1 MSAITADPSLFRR
14 DAQVIGLVGVAH
26 GTSHFFHLLLA
37 PLFPWIKEAFGLSYA
52 ELGFLMT
59 VFFIVSG
66 IGQFLAGFLV
76 DRHGA
81 LRVLFGGMAL
91 LGLSALGLAA
101 SQNYLMLLFFAGV
114 SGLGNSIFHP
124 SDFTILN
131 RRVTQPRLAHA
142 FSWHGVAGS
151 IGWAAAPPVL
161 VGLATLYS
169 WHVALM
175 FGALLAFVVLALLVI
190 YRDRLDTRELDA
202 ALVKANKNQVAGSG
216 LDFMKLPAVWMC
228 FAFFAFTAMAL
239 GVIQSFTPAAL
250 KASYGTALAMG
261 TACVTAYMLANAAG
275 TLAGGFLAARSTQH
289 DRVIAGA
296 LGAAALIAAT
306 IATGMIPTAL
316 LILFF
321 ALMGFGSGLAGPS
334 RDLLVR
340 AAAPKNATGRVYGV
354 VYSGLDAGLAI
365 APPIF
370 GAAMDGGHPL
380 WLFSM
385 MSVFFIAALVAA
397 MNVGAKTDSAARQ
410 LAQTSKPAH

>member
-1 MSAITADPSLFRR
+1 MSAVRPLNSTPFRR

-26 GTSHFFHLLLA
+26 GTSHFFHLILA

-66 IGQFLAGFLV
+66 VGQFLAGFLV
-76 DRHGA
+76 DRYGA
-81 LRVLFGGMAL
+81 LQILLGGMAL
-91 LGLSALGLAA
+91 LGLSAIGLAM
-101 SQNYLMLLFFAGV
+101 SSSYMMLMAFTAV
-114 SGLGNSIFHP
+114 AGLGNSIFHP

-131 RRVTQPRLAHA
+131 RRVSQPRLAHA

-151 IGWAAAPPVL
+151 IGWAAAPPIL
-161 VGLATLYS
+161 AGLAALYS
-169 WHVALM
+169 WHIAVL
-175 FGALLAFVVLALLVI
+175 FGAVLAFSVLALLVI
-190 YRDRLDTRELDA
+190 YRERLDTRAIEA
-202 ALVKANKNQVAGSG
+202 AVVKANKNQVAGSS

-228 FAFFAFTAMAL
+228 FSFFAFTAMAL

-250 KASYGTALAMG
+250 KASYGVVLGIG

-275 TLAGGFLAARSTQH
+275 TLAGGFLAAKSAQH

-296 LGAAALIAAT
+296 LGLAALIAAT
-306 IATGMIPTAL
+306 IATGMIPSAL
-316 LILFF
+316 LIFFF

-370 GAAMDGGHPL
+370 GALMDAQRPL
-380 WLFSM
+380 WLFTL
-385 MSVFFIAALVAA
+385 MSVFFVAALLAA
-397 MNVGAKTDSAARQ
+397 MSVGAKSQRVRNQATQVS
-410 LAQTSKPAH
+410 H

>member
-1 MSAITADPSLFRR
+1 MSAVPANSNLFRS

-26 GTSHFFHLLLA
+26 GTSHFFHLILA
-37 PLFPWIKEAFGLSYA
+37 PLFPWLKVAFGLSYA

-66 IGQFLAGFLV
+66 IGQFLAGFVV
-76 DRHGA
+76 DRFGA

-101 SQNYLMLLFFAGV
+101 SETYASLLLFSGV
-114 SGLGNSIFHP
+114 AGLGNSIFHP

-131 RRVTQPRLAHA
+131 RRVSPRRLAHA
-142 FSWHGVAGS
+142 FSWHGIAGS

-161 VGLATLYS
+161 AGLAAIYS
-169 WHVALM
+169 WQIALL
-175 FGALLAFVVLALLVI
+175 FGAVLAFGVLALLVVN
-190 YRDRLDTRELDA
+190 RERLNTREIEA
-202 ALVKANKNQVAGSG
+202 AVIKERKLGGAASG
-216 LDFMKLPAVWMC
+216 VDFMKLPAVWMC

-250 KASYGTALAMG
+250 NASYGVAWAIG
-261 TACVTAYMLANAAG
+261 TVCVTAYMLANAAG
-275 TLAGGFLAARSTQH
+275 TLAGGFLAAKAAQH
-289 DRVIAGA
+289 DRIIGIA
-296 LGAAALIAAT
+296 LGAAALIAAI
-306 IATGMIPTAL
+306 IATGMVPTAL
-316 LILFF
+316 LVFCF
-321 ALMGFGSGLAGPS
+321 ALMGFGAGVAGPS

-370 GAAMDGGHPL
+370 GAAMDAQHPL
-380 WLFSM
+380 WLFTM
-385 MSVFFIAALVAA
+385 MAVFFVAALVTA
-397 MNVGAKTDSAARQ
+397 MSVGVRSHRVAEQVA
-410 LAQTSKPAH
+410 

>member
-1 MSAITADPSLFRR
+1 MSAVLPLNATPFRR

-26 GTSHFFHLLLA
+26 GTSHFFHLILA
-37 PLFPWIKEAFGLSYA
+37 PLFPWIKDAFGLSYA

-66 IGQFLAGFLV
+66 VGQFLAGFLV
-76 DRHGA
+76 DRYGA
-81 LRVLFGGMAL
+81 LQVLFGGMAL
-91 LGLSALGLAA
+91 LGFSALGLAM
-101 SQNYLMLLFFAGV
+101 SSSYLMLMFFAGV
-114 SGLGNSIFHP
+114 AGLGNSIFHP

-131 RRVTQPRLAHA
+131 RRVSQPRLAHA

-151 IGWAAAPPVL
+151 IGWAVAPPIL
-161 VGLATLYS
+161 AGLAALYS
-169 WHVALM
+169 WHIALL
-175 FGALLAFVVLALLVI
+175 FGAALAFSVLALLVVF
-190 YRDRLDTRELDA
+190 RKRLDTREIEA
-202 ALVKANKNQVAGSG
+202 AIVNANKNQGTASG
-216 LDFMKLPAVWMC
+216 IDFMKLPAVWIC

-250 KASYGTALAMG
+250 NASYGVALGIG

-275 TLAGGFLAARSTQH
+275 TLAGGFLAAKAAQH
-289 DRVIAGA
+289 DRVVAGA
-296 LGAAALIAAT
+296 LGTAALIAAI

-321 ALMGFGSGLAGPS
+321 AMMGFGSGVAGPS

-370 GAAMDGGHPL
+370 GAAMDAQHPL
-380 WLFSM
+380 WLFTM
-385 MSVFFIAALVAA
+385 MAVFFVAALVAA
-397 MNVGAKTDSAARQ
+397 MSVGAKSHRVSPQIA
-410 LAQTSKPAH
+410 

>member
-1 MSAITADPSLFRR
+1 MSAVLPLNSTPFRR
-14 DAQVIGLVGVAH
+14 DAQVIGLVGIAH
-26 GTSHFFHLLLA
+26 GTSHFFHLILA
-37 PLFPWIKEAFGLSYA
+37 PLFPWIKDAFGLSYA

-76 DRHGA
+76 DRFGA
-81 LRVLFGGMAL
+81 LQVLFGGMAL
-91 LGLSALGLAA
+91 LGLSALGLAM
-101 SQNYLMLLFFAGV
+101 SSSYLMLMFFAGV
-114 SGLGNSIFHP
+114 AGLGNSIFHP

-131 RRVTQPRLAHA
+131 RRVSQSRLAHA

-161 VGLATLYS
+161 AGLAALYS
-169 WHVALM
+169 WNVALL
-175 FGALLAFVVLALLVI
+175 FGAALAFAVLALLVVF
-190 YRDRLDTRELDA
+190 RERLDTREIEA
-202 ALVKANKNQVAGSG
+202 AVIKANKNQGTGSG
-216 LDFMKLPAVWMC
+216 VDFMKLPAVWIC

-250 KASYGTALAMG
+250 KASYGVVLGIG

-275 TLAGGFLAARSTQH
+275 TLAGGFLAAKAAQH
-289 DRVIAGA
+289 DRIVAGA
-296 LGAAALIAAT
+296 LGIAALIAAI

-316 LILFF
+316 LIFFF
-321 ALMGFGSGLAGPS
+321 ALMGFGSGMAGPS

-370 GAAMDGGHPL
+370 GAAMDGQHPL
-380 WLFSM
+380 WLFTM
-385 MSVFFIAALVAA
+385 MAMFFVAA
-397 MNVGAKTDSAARQ
+397 MIAAMSVGVK
-410 LAQTSKPAH
+410 SKSHRVSEQVA

>member
-1 MSAITADPSLFRR
+1 MSAVLPLNFTPFRR
-14 DAQVIGLVGVAH
+14 DAQVIGLVGIAH
-26 GTSHFFHLLLA
+26 GTSHFFHLILA
-37 PLFPWIKEAFGLSYA
+37 PLFPWIKDAFGLSYA

-76 DRHGA
+76 DRFGA
-81 LRVLFGGMAL
+81 LQVLFGGMAL
-91 LGLSALGLAA
+91 LGLSALGLAM
-101 SQNYLMLLFFAGV
+101 SSSYLMLMCFAGV
-114 SGLGNSIFHP
+114 AGLGNSIFHP

-131 RRVTQPRLAHA
+131 RRVSQSRLAHA

-161 VGLATLYS
+161 AGLAALYS
-169 WHVALM
+169 WNVALL
-175 FGALLAFVVLALLVI
+175 FGAALAFAVLALLVVF
-190 YRDRLDTRELDA
+190 RERLDTREIEA
-202 ALVKANKNQVAGSG
+202 AVIKANKNQGTGSG
-216 LDFMKLPAVWMC
+216 VDFMKLPAVWIC

-250 KASYGTALAMG
+250 KASYGVVLGIG

-275 TLAGGFLAARSTQH
+275 TLAGGFLAAKAAQH
-289 DRVIAGA
+289 DRIVAGA
-296 LGAAALIAAT
+296 LGIAALIAAI

-316 LILFF
+316 LIFFF
-321 ALMGFGSGLAGPS
+321 ALMGFGSGMAGPS
-334 RDLLVR
+334 RDLMVR

-370 GAAMDGGHPL
+370 GAAMDAQHPL
-380 WLFSM
+380 WLFTM
-385 MSVFFIAALVAA
+385 MAMFFVAA
-397 MNVGAKTDSAARQ
+397 MITAMSVGVK
-410 LAQTSKPAH
+410 SKSHRVSEQVA

>member
-1 MSAITADPSLFRR
+1 MSAVLPLNSTPFRR
-14 DAQVIGLVGVAH
+14 DAQVIGLVGIAH
-26 GTSHFFHLLLA
+26 GTSHFFHLILA
-37 PLFPWIKEAFGLSYA
+37 PLFPWIKDAFGLSYA

-76 DRHGA
+76 DRFGA
-81 LRVLFGGMAL
+81 LQVLFGGMAL
-91 LGLSALGLAA
+91 LGLSALGLAM
-101 SQNYLMLLFFAGV
+101 SSSYLMLMFFAGV
-114 SGLGNSIFHP
+114 AGLGNSIFHP

-131 RRVTQPRLAHA
+131 RRVSQSRLAHA

-161 VGLATLYS
+161 AGLAALYS
-169 WHVALM
+169 WNVALL
-175 FGALLAFVVLALLVI
+175 FGAALAFAVLALLVVF
-190 YRDRLDTRELDA
+190 RERLDTREIEA
-202 ALVKANKNQVAGSG
+202 AVIKANKNQGTGSG
-216 LDFMKLPAVWMC
+216 VDFMKLPAVWIC

-250 KASYGTALAMG
+250 KASYGVVLGIG

-275 TLAGGFLAARSTQH
+275 TLAGGFLAAKAAQH
-289 DRVIAGA
+289 DRIVAGA
-296 LGAAALIAAT
+296 LGIAALIAAI

-316 LILFF
+316 LIFFF
-321 ALMGFGSGLAGPS
+321 ALMGFGSGMAGPS

-370 GAAMDGGHPL
+370 GAAMDAQHPL
-380 WLFSM
+380 WLFTM
-385 MSVFFIAALVAA
+385 MAMFFVAA
-397 MNVGAKTDSAARQ
+397 MIAAMSVGVK
-410 LAQTSKPAH
+410 SKSHRVSEQVA

>member
-1 MSAITADPSLFRR
+1 MSAVLPLNATPFRR

-26 GTSHFFHLLLA
+26 GTSHFFHLILA
-37 PLFPWIKEAFGLSYA
+37 PLFPWIKDAFGLSYA

-66 IGQFLAGFLV
+66 VGQFLAGFLV
-76 DRHGA
+76 DRYGA
-81 LRVLFGGMAL
+81 LQVLFGGMAL
-91 LGLSALGLAA
+91 LGFSALGLAM
-101 SQNYLMLLFFAGV
+101 SSSYLMLMFFSGV
-114 SGLGNSIFHP
+114 AGLGNSIFHP

-131 RRVTQPRLAHA
+131 RRVSQRRLAHA
-142 FSWHGVAGS
+142 FSWHGVSGS
-151 IGWAAAPPVL
+151 IGWAVAPPIL
-161 VGLATLYS
+161 AGLAALYS
-169 WHVALM
+169 WHIALL
-175 FGALLAFVVLALLVI
+175 FGAALAFSVLALLVVF
-190 YRDRLDTRELDA
+190 RERLDTREIEA
-202 ALVKANKNQVAGSG
+202 AIVKANKNQGTASG
-216 LDFMKLPAVWMC
+216 IDFMKLPAVWIC

-250 KASYGTALAMG
+250 NASYGVAWGIG

-275 TLAGGFLAARSTQH
+275 ALAGGFLAAKAAQH
-289 DRVIAGA
+289 DRVVAGA
-296 LGAAALIAAT
+296 LGTAALIAAI

-321 ALMGFGSGLAGPS
+321 AMMGFGSGVAGPS

-370 GAAMDGGHPL
+370 GAAMDAQHPL
-380 WLFSM
+380 WLFTM
-385 MSVFFIAALVAA
+385 MAVFFVAALVAA
-397 MNVGAKTDSAARQ
+397 MSVGAKSPRVSQ
-410 LAQTSKPAH
+410 QIV

>member
-1 MSAITADPSLFRR
+1 MSAVLPLNSTPFRR
-14 DAQVIGLVGVAH
+14 DAQVIGLVGIAH
-26 GTSHFFHLLLA
+26 GTSHFFHLILA
-37 PLFPWIKEAFGLSYA
+37 PLFPWIKDAFGLSYA

-76 DRHGA
+76 DRFGA
-81 LRVLFGGMAL
+81 LQVLFGGMAL
-91 LGLSALGLAA
+91 LGLSALGLAM
-101 SQNYLMLLFFAGV
+101 SSSYLMLMCFAGV
-114 SGLGNSIFHP
+114 AGLGNSIFHP

-131 RRVTQPRLAHA
+131 RRVSQSRLAHA

-161 VGLATLYS
+161 AGLAALYS
-169 WHVALM
+169 WNVALL
-175 FGALLAFVVLALLVI
+175 FGAALAFAVLALLVVF
-190 YRDRLDTRELDA
+190 RERLDTREIEA
-202 ALVKANKNQVAGSG
+202 AVIKANKNQGTGSG
-216 LDFMKLPAVWMC
+216 VDFMKLPAVWIC

-250 KASYGTALAMG
+250 KASYGVVLGIG

-275 TLAGGFLAARSTQH
+275 TLAGGFLAAKAAQH
-289 DRVIAGA
+289 DRIVAGA
-296 LGAAALIAAT
+296 LGIAALIAAI

-316 LILFF
+316 LIFFF
-321 ALMGFGSGLAGPS
+321 ALMGFGSGMAGPS

-340 AAAPKNATGRVYGV
+340 GAAPKNATGRVYGV

-370 GAAMDGGHPL
+370 GAAMDAQHPL
-380 WLFSM
+380 WLFTM
-385 MSVFFIAALVAA
+385 MAMFFVAA
-397 MNVGAKTDSAARQ
+397 MIAAMSVGVK
-410 LAQTSKPAH
+410 SKSHRVSEQVA

>member
-1 MSAITADPSLFRR
+1 MSAVLPLNSTPFRR
-14 DAQVIGLVGVAH
+14 DAQVIGLVGIAH
-26 GTSHFFHLLLA
+26 GTSHFFHLILA
-37 PLFPWIKEAFGLSYA
+37 PLFPWIKDAFGLSYA

-59 VFFIVSG
+59 VFFMVSG

-76 DRHGA
+76 DRFGA
-81 LRVLFGGMAL
+81 LQVLFGGMAL
-91 LGLSALGLAA
+91 LGLSALGLAM
-101 SQNYLMLLFFAGV
+101 SSSYLMLMCFAGV
-114 SGLGNSIFHP
+114 AGLGNSIFHP

-131 RRVTQPRLAHA
+131 RRVSQSRLAHA

-161 VGLATLYS
+161 AGLAALYS
-169 WHVALM
+169 WNVALL
-175 FGALLAFVVLALLVI
+175 FGAALAFAVLALLVVF
-190 YRDRLDTRELDA
+190 RERLDTREIEA
-202 ALVKANKNQVAGSG
+202 AVIKANKNQGTGSG
-216 LDFMKLPAVWMC
+216 VDFMKLPAVWIC

-250 KASYGTALAMG
+250 KASYGVVLGIG

-275 TLAGGFLAARSTQH
+275 TLAGGFLAAKAAQH
-289 DRVIAGA
+289 DRIVAGA
-296 LGAAALIAAT
+296 LGIAALIAAI

-316 LILFF
+316 LIFFF
-321 ALMGFGSGLAGPS
+321 ALMGFGSGMAGPS

-370 GAAMDGGHPL
+370 GAAMDAQHPL
-380 WLFSM
+380 WLFTM
-385 MSVFFIAALVAA
+385 MAMFFVAA
-397 MNVGAKTDSAARQ
+397 MIAAMSVGVK
-410 LAQTSKPAH
+410 SKSHRVSEQVA

>member
-1 MSAITADPSLFRR
+1 MSAVLPLNSTPFRR
-14 DAQVIGLVGVAH
+14 DAQVIGLVGIAH
-26 GTSHFFHLLLA
+26 GTSHFFHLILA
-37 PLFPWIKEAFGLSYA
+37 PLFPWIKDAFGLSYA

-76 DRHGA
+76 DRFGA
-81 LRVLFGGMAL
+81 LQVLFGGMAL
-91 LGLSALGLAA
+91 LGLSALGLAM
-101 SQNYLMLLFFAGV
+101 SSSYLMLMFFAGLA
-114 SGLGNSIFHP
+114 GLGNSIFHP

-131 RRVTQPRLAHA
+131 RRVSQSRLAHA

-161 VGLATLYS
+161 AGLAALYS
-169 WHVALM
+169 WNIALL
-175 FGALLAFVVLALLVI
+175 FGAALAFAVLALLVVF
-190 YRDRLDTRELDA
+190 RERLDTREIEA
-202 ALVKANKNQVAGSG
+202 AVIKANKNQGTGSG
-216 LDFMKLPAVWMC
+216 VDFMKLPAVWIC

-250 KASYGTALAMG
+250 KASYGVVLGIG

-275 TLAGGFLAARSTQH
+275 TLAGGFLAAKAAQH
-289 DRVIAGA
+289 DRIVAGA
-296 LGAAALIAAT
+296 LGIAALIAAI

-316 LILFF
+316 LIFFF
-321 ALMGFGSGLAGPS
+321 ALMGFGSGMAGPS

-370 GAAMDGGHPL
+370 GAAMDAQHPL
-380 WLFSM
+380 WLFTM
-385 MSVFFIAALVAA
+385 MAMFFVAA
-397 MNVGAKTDSAARQ
+397 MIAAMSVGVK
-410 LAQTSKPAH
+410 SKSHRVSEQVA

>member
-1 MSAITADPSLFRR
+1 MSAVLPLNSTPFRR
-14 DAQVIGLVGVAH
+14 DAQVIGLVGIAH
-26 GTSHFFHLLLA
+26 GTSHFFHLILA
-37 PLFPWIKEAFGLSYA
+37 PLFPWIKDAFGLSYA

-76 DRHGA
+76 DRFGA
-81 LRVLFGGMAL
+81 LQVLFGGMAL
-91 LGLSALGLAA
+91 LGLSALGLAM
-101 SQNYLMLLFFAGV
+101 SSSYLMLMFFAGV
-114 SGLGNSIFHP
+114 AGLGNSIFHP

-131 RRVTQPRLAHA
+131 RRVSQSRLAHA

-161 VGLATLYS
+161 AGLAALYS
-169 WHVALM
+169 WNVALL
-175 FGALLAFVVLALLVI
+175 FGAALAFAVLALLVVF
-190 YRDRLDTRELDA
+190 RERLDTREIEA
-202 ALVKANKNQVAGSG
+202 AVIKANKNQGTGSG
-216 LDFMKLPAVWMC
+216 VDFMKLPAVWIC

-250 KASYGTALAMG
+250 KASYGVVLGIG

-275 TLAGGFLAARSTQH
+275 TLAGGFLAAKAAQH
-289 DRVIAGA
+289 DRIVAGA
-296 LGAAALIAAT
+296 LGIAALIAAI

-316 LILFF
+316 LIFFF
-321 ALMGFGSGLAGPS
+321 ALMGFGSGMAGPS

-370 GAAMDGGHPL
+370 GAARDAQHPL
-380 WLFSM
+380 WLFTM
-385 MSVFFIAALVAA
+385 MAMFFVAA
-397 MNVGAKTDSAARQ
+397 MIAAMSVGVK
-410 LAQTSKPAH
+410 SKSHRVSEQVA

>member
-1 MSAITADPSLFRR
+1 
-14 DAQVIGLVGVAH
+14 
-26 GTSHFFHLLLA
+26 
-37 PLFPWIKEAFGLSYA
+37 
-52 ELGFLMT
+52 
-59 VFFIVSG
+59 
-66 IGQFLAGFLV
+66 
-76 DRHGA
+76 
-81 LRVLFGGMAL
+81 
-91 LGLSALGLAA
+91 
-101 SQNYLMLLFFAGV
+101 
-114 SGLGNSIFHP
+114 
-124 SDFTILN
+124 
-131 RRVTQPRLAHA
+131 
-142 FSWHGVAGS
+142 
-151 IGWAAAPPVL
+151 
-161 VGLATLYS
+161 
-169 WHVALM
+169 M

-397 MNVGAKTDSAARQ
+397 MNVGAKTDSAARR

>member
-1 MSAITADPSLFRR
+1 MSAVLPLASTPFRR

-26 GTSHFFHLLLA
+26 GTSHFFHLILA

-76 DRHGA
+76 DRYGA
-81 LRVLFGGMAL
+81 LQVLFGGMAL
-91 LGLSALGLAA
+91 LGLSAIGLAM
-101 SQNYLMLLFFAGV
+101 SSSYVMLMIFAGV
-114 SGLGNSIFHP
+114 AGLGNSIFHP

-131 RRVTQPRLAHA
+131 RRVSQPRLAHA

-151 IGWAAAPPVL
+151 IGWAAAPPIL
-161 VGLATLYS
+161 AGLAALYS
-169 WHVALM
+169 WHIALL
-175 FGALLAFVVLALLVI
+175 FGAALAFAVLGLLVV
-190 YRDRLDTRELDA
+190 YRERLDTREIEA
-202 ALVKANKNQVAGSG
+202 SVIKSNKSHGAGSN

-228 FAFFAFTAMAL
+228 FAFFSFTAMAL

-250 KASYGTALAMG
+250 KASYGAALGIG

-275 TLAGGFLAARSTQH
+275 TLAGGFLAARAAQH
-289 DRVIAGA
+289 DRVVAGA
-296 LGAAALIAAT
+296 LGAAAIIAAI

-316 LILFF
+316 LIFFF
-321 ALMGFGSGLAGPS
+321 ALMGFGSGVAGPS

-370 GAAMDGGHPL
+370 GALMDAQRPL
-380 WLFSM
+380 WLFTLM
-385 MSVFFIAALVAA
+385 AVFFVAALVAA
-397 MNVGAKTDSAARQ
+397 MSVGAKSHRVSPQIA
-410 LAQTSKPAH
+410 

>member
-1 MSAITADPSLFRR
+1 MSAVPADSNLFRR

-26 GTSHFFHLLLA
+26 GTSHFFHLILA
-37 PLFPWIKEAFGLSYA
+37 PLFPWIKDAFGLSYA

-76 DRHGA
+76 DRYGA
-81 LRVLFGGMAL
+81 LQVLFGGMTL

-101 SQNYLMLLFFAGV
+101 SDSYTSLLLFAGV
-114 SGLGNSIFHP
+114 AGLGNSIFHP

-131 RRVTQPRLAHA
+131 RRVSQPRLAHA
-142 FSWHGVAGS
+142 FSWHGISGS

-161 VGLATLYS
+161 AGLAAIYS
-169 WHVALM
+169 WHIALL
-175 FGALLAFVVLALLVI
+175 FGAVLAFSVLALLVVN
-190 YRDRLDTRELDA
+190 RKQLDTREIEA
-202 ALVKANKNQVAGSG
+202 AIVKANKNAVTASNF
-216 LDFMKLPAVWMC
+216 DFMKLPAVWIC

-250 KASYGTALAMG
+250 KASYGVALGIG

-275 TLAGGFLAARSTQH
+275 TLAGGFLAAKAAQH
-289 DRVIAGA
+289 DRIIAAA
-296 LGAAALIAAT
+296 LGAAALIAAI
-306 IATGMIPTAL
+306 IATGLVPTAL
-316 LILFF
+316 LVFFF
-321 ALMGFGSGLAGPS
+321 ALMGFGSGVAGPS

-354 VYSGLDAGLAI
+354 VYSGLDAGLAF

-370 GAAMDGGHPL
+370 GAAMDAGHPL

-385 MSVFFIAALVAA
+385 MAVFFVAALVAA
-397 MNVGAKTDSAARQ
+397 MSVGVKSQRVPEQ
-410 LAQTSKPAH
+410 IAQVGH

>member
-1 MSAITADPSLFRR
+1 MSAVPADSSLFRR
-14 DAQVIGLVGVAH
+14 DAQVIGLVGIAH
-26 GTSHFFHLLLA
+26 GTSHFFHLILA
-37 PLFPWIKEAFGLSYA
+37 PLFPWLKDAFGLSYA

-76 DRHGA
+76 DRYGA
-81 LRVLFGGMAL
+81 LRVLYGGMAL

-101 SQNYLMLLFFAGV
+101 SSSYASLLLFSGV
-114 SGLGNSIFHP
+114 AGLGNSIFHP

-131 RRVTQPRLAHA
+131 RRVSQTRLPHA
-142 FSWHGVAGS
+142 FSWHGIAGS

-161 VGLATLYS
+161 AGLAALYS
-169 WHVALM
+169 WQIALL
-175 FGALLAFVVLALLVI
+175 FGAVLAFGVLTLLVMN
-190 YRDRLDTRELDA
+190 RERLDTREIEA
-202 ALVKANKNQVAGSG
+202 AVIKSNKQGSVVSSI
-216 LDFMKLPAVWMC
+216 DFMKLPAVWMC

-250 KASYGTALAMG
+250 KASYGVALAIG

-275 TLAGGFLAARSTQH
+275 TLAGGFLAAKAAQH
-289 DRVIAGA
+289 DRIIAA
-296 LGAAALIAAT
+296 SLGAAALIAAI
-306 IATGMIPTAL
+306 IATGLVPTAL
-316 LILFF
+316 LVFFF
-321 ALMGFGSGLAGPS
+321 ALMGFGSGIAGPS

-370 GAAMDGGHPL
+370 GAAMDAQHPL
-380 WLFSM
+380 WLFTM
-385 MSVFFIAALVAA
+385 MAVFFVAALVAA
-397 MNVGAKTDSAARQ
+397 MRVGVKSQRITEQ
-410 LAQTSKPAH
+410 VAQVGH

>member
-1 MSAITADPSLFRR
+1 MSAVLPLNSTPFRK
-14 DAQVIGLVGVAH
+14 DAQVIGLVGIAH
-26 GTSHFFHLLLA
+26 GTSHFFHLILA
-37 PLFPWIKEAFGLSYA
+37 PLFPWIKDAFGLSYA

-76 DRHGA
+76 DRYGA
-81 LRVLFGGMAL
+81 LQVLFGGMAL

-101 SQNYLMLLFFAGV
+101 SSSYIMLMFFTAV
-114 SGLGNSIFHP
+114 AGLGNSIFHP

-131 RRVTQPRLAHA
+131 RRVSQPRLAHA
-142 FSWHGVAGS
+142 FSWHGVAGA
-151 IGWAAAPPVL
+151 IGWAAAWPIL
-161 VGLATLYS
+161 AGLAALYS
-169 WHVALM
+169 WHIALL
-175 FGALLAFVVLALLVI
+175 FGAVLAFSVLALLVI
-190 YRDRLDTRELDA
+190 YRKQLDTREIEA
-202 ALVKANKNQVAGSG
+202 AVVKANKNQVLEGNF
-216 LDFMKLPAVWMC
+216 DFMKSPAVWMC

-250 KASYGTALAMG
+250 KASYGAALTIG

-275 TLAGGFLAARSTQH
+275 TLAGGFLAAKASHH
-289 DRVIAGA
+289 DRVVAGA
-296 LGAAALIAAT
+296 LGVAALIAAI
-306 IATGMIPTAL
+306 IATGMVPNAM
-316 LILFF
+316 LIFFF
-321 ALMGFGSGLAGPS
+321 ALMGFGSGTAGPS

-370 GAAMDGGHPL
+370 GAAMDAQHPL

-385 MSVFFIAALVAA
+385 MAVFFMAALIAA
-397 MNVGAKTDSAARQ
+397 MNVSIKTQRGAEQ
-410 LAQTSKPAH
+410 VAHVGH

>member
-1 MSAITADPSLFRR
+1 MSAVLPLNATPFRR

-26 GTSHFFHLLLA
+26 GTSHFFHLILA
-37 PLFPWIKEAFGLSYA
+37 PLFPWIKDAFGLSYA

-66 IGQFLAGFLV
+66 VGQFLAGFLV
-76 DRHGA
+76 DRYGA
-81 LRVLFGGMAL
+81 LQVLFGGMAL
-91 LGLSALGLAA
+91 LGFSALGLAM
-101 SQNYLMLLFFAGV
+101 SSSYLMLMFFAGV
-114 SGLGNSIFHP
+114 AGLGNSIFHP

-131 RRVTQPRLAHA
+131 RRVSQRRLAHA

-151 IGWAAAPPVL
+151 IGWAVAPPIL
-161 VGLATLYS
+161 AGLAALYS
-169 WHVALM
+169 WHIALL
-175 FGALLAFVVLALLVI
+175 FGAALAFSVLALLVVF
-190 YRDRLDTRELDA
+190 RERLDTREIEA
-202 ALVKANKNQVAGSG
+202 AIVKANKNQGTASG
-216 LDFMKLPAVWMC
+216 IDFMKLPAVWIC

-250 KASYGTALAMG
+250 NASYGVAGGIG

-275 TLAGGFLAARSTQH
+275 ALAGGFLAAKAAQH
-289 DRVIAGA
+289 DRVVAGA
-296 LGAAALIAAT
+296 LGIAALIAAI

-321 ALMGFGSGLAGPS
+321 AMMGFGSGVAGPS

-370 GAAMDGGHPL
+370 GAAMDAQHPL
-380 WLFSM
+380 WLFTM
-385 MSVFFIAALVAA
+385 MAVFFVAALVAA
-397 MNVGAKTDSAARQ
+397 MSVGAKSPRVSQQIA
-410 LAQTSKPAH
+410 

>member
-1 MSAITADPSLFRR
+1 MSAVLPLNSTPFRR

-26 GTSHFFHLLLA
+26 GTSHFFHLILA
-37 PLFPWIKEAFGLSYA
+37 PLFPWIKDAFGLSYA

-66 IGQFLAGFLV
+66 VGQFLAGFLV
-76 DRHGA
+76 DRYGA
-81 LRVLFGGMAL
+81 LQVLFGGMAL
-91 LGLSALGLAA
+91 LGFSALGLAM
-101 SQNYLMLLFFAGV
+101 SSSYLMLMFFAGV
-114 SGLGNSIFHP
+114 AGLGNSIFHP

-131 RRVTQPRLAHA
+131 RRVSQPRLAHA

-151 IGWAAAPPVL
+151 IGWAVAPPIL
-161 VGLATLYS
+161 AGLAALYS
-169 WHVALM
+169 WHIALL
-175 FGALLAFVVLALLVI
+175 FGAALAFSVLALLVVF
-190 YRDRLDTRELDA
+190 RKRLDTREIEA
-202 ALVKANKNQVAGSG
+202 AIVKANKNQGTASG
-216 LDFMKLPAVWMC
+216 IDFMKLPAVWIC

-250 KASYGTALAMG
+250 NASYGVALGIG

-275 TLAGGFLAARSTQH
+275 TLAGGFLAAKAAQH
-289 DRVIAGA
+289 DRVVAGA
-296 LGAAALIAAT
+296 LGTAALIAAT

-316 LILFF
+316 LIIFF
-321 ALMGFGSGLAGPS
+321 AMMGFGSGIAGPS

-370 GAAMDGGHPL
+370 GAAMDAQHPL
-380 WLFSM
+380 WLFTM
-385 MSVFFIAALVAA
+385 MAVFFVAALVAA
-397 MNVGAKTDSAARQ
+397 MSVGAKSPRVSQQIA
-410 LAQTSKPAH
+410 

>member
-1 MSAITADPSLFRR
+1 MSAVLPLNSTPFRR
-14 DAQVIGLVGVAH
+14 DAQVIGLVGIAH
-26 GTSHFFHLLLA
+26 GTSHFFHLILA
-37 PLFPWIKEAFGLSYA
+37 PLFPWIKDAFGLSYA

-76 DRHGA
+76 DRFGA
-81 LRVLFGGMAL
+81 LQVLFGGMAL
-91 LGLSALGLAA
+91 LGLSALGLAM
-101 SQNYLMLLFFAGV
+101 SSSYLMLMCFAGV
-114 SGLGNSIFHP
+114 AGLGNSIFHP

-131 RRVTQPRLAHA
+131 RRVSQSRLAHA

-161 VGLATLYS
+161 AGLAALYS
-169 WHVALM
+169 WNVALL
-175 FGALLAFVVLALLVI
+175 FGAALAFAVLALLVVF
-190 YRDRLDTRELDA
+190 RERLDTREIEA
-202 ALVKANKNQVAGSG
+202 AVIKANKNQGTGSG
-216 LDFMKLPAVWMC
+216 VDFMKLPAVWIC

-250 KASYGTALAMG
+250 KASYGVVLGIG

-275 TLAGGFLAARSTQH
+275 TLAGGFLAAKAAQH
-289 DRVIAGA
+289 DRIVAGA
-296 LGAAALIAAT
+296 LGIAALIAAI

-316 LILFF
+316 LIFFF
-321 ALMGFGSGLAGPS
+321 ALMGFGSGMAGPS

-370 GAAMDGGHPL
+370 GAAMDAQHPL
-380 WLFSM
+380 WLFTM
-385 MSVFFIAALVAA
+385 MAMFFVAA
-397 MNVGAKTDSAARQ
+397 MIAAMSVGVK
-410 LAQTSKPAH
+410 SKSHRVSEQVT

>member
-1 MSAITADPSLFRR
+1 MSAVLPLNFTPFRR
-14 DAQVIGLVGVAH
+14 DAQVIGLVGIAH
-26 GTSHFFHLLLA
+26 GTSHFFHLILA
-37 PLFPWIKEAFGLSYA
+37 PLFPWIKDAFGLSYA

-76 DRHGA
+76 DRFGA
-81 LRVLFGGMAL
+81 LQVLFGGMAL
-91 LGLSALGLAA
+91 LGLSALGLAM
-101 SQNYLMLLFFAGV
+101 SSSYLMLMFFAGLA
-114 SGLGNSIFHP
+114 GLGNSIFHP

-131 RRVTQPRLAHA
+131 RRVSQSRLAHA

-161 VGLATLYS
+161 AGLAALYS
-169 WHVALM
+169 WNIALL
-175 FGALLAFVVLALLVI
+175 FGAALAFAVLALLVVF
-190 YRDRLDTRELDA
+190 RERLDTREIEA
-202 ALVKANKNQVAGSG
+202 AVIKANKNQGTGSG
-216 LDFMKLPAVWMC
+216 VDFMKLPAVWIC

-250 KASYGTALAMG
+250 KASYGVVLGIG

-275 TLAGGFLAARSTQH
+275 TLAGGFLAAKAAQH
-289 DRVIAGA
+289 DRIVAGA
-296 LGAAALIAAT
+296 LGIAALIAAI

-316 LILFF
+316 LIFFF
-321 ALMGFGSGLAGPS
+321 ALMGFGSGMAGPS
-334 RDLLVR
+334 RDLMVR

-370 GAAMDGGHPL
+370 GAAMDAQHPL
-380 WLFSM
+380 WLFTM
-385 MSVFFIAALVAA
+385 MAMFFVAA
-397 MNVGAKTDSAARQ
+397 MIAAMSVGVK
-410 LAQTSKPAH
+410 SKSHRVSEQVA

>member
-1 MSAITADPSLFRR
+1 MSAVLPLNSTPFRR

-26 GTSHFFHLLLA
+26 GTSHFFHLILA
-37 PLFPWIKEAFGLSYA
+37 PLFPWIKDAFGLSYA

-66 IGQFLAGFLV
+66 VGQFLAGFLV
-76 DRHGA
+76 DRYGA
-81 LRVLFGGMAL
+81 LQVLFGGMAL
-91 LGLSALGLAA
+91 LGFSALGLAM
-101 SQNYLMLLFFAGV
+101 SSSYLMLMFFAGV
-114 SGLGNSIFHP
+114 AGLGNSIFHP

-131 RRVTQPRLAHA
+131 RRVSQPRLAHA

-151 IGWAAAPPVL
+151 IGWAVAPPIL
-161 VGLATLYS
+161 AGLAALYS
-169 WHVALM
+169 WHIALL
-175 FGALLAFVVLALLVI
+175 FGAALAFSVLALLVVF
-190 YRDRLDTRELDA
+190 RERLDTREIEA
-202 ALVKANKNQVAGSG
+202 AIVKANKNQGTASG
-216 LDFMKLPAVWMC
+216 IDFMKLPAVWIC

-250 KASYGTALAMG
+250 NASSGVAVGIG

-275 TLAGGFLAARSTQH
+275 TLAGGFLAAKAAQH
-289 DRVIAGA
+289 DRVVAGA
-296 LGAAALIAAT
+296 LGTAALIAAT

-316 LILFF
+316 LIIFF
-321 ALMGFGSGLAGPS
+321 AMMGFGSGIAGPS

-370 GAAMDGGHPL
+370 GAAMDAQHPL
-380 WLFSM
+380 WLFTM
-385 MSVFFIAALVAA
+385 MAVFFVAALVAA
-397 MNVGAKTDSAARQ
+397 MSVGAKSPRVSQQIA
-410 LAQTSKPAH
+410 